1 MVNPVTVNTALIV
14 PLTGADVDTWGED
27 DVNPNMVAIDGMFA
41 GAQTISVS
49 SSNVTLTAPA
59 GFTPTP
65 GAGPTQSQNR
75 LLRFTGEKT
84 ANVTVTLPIPG
95 AYLIDNQT
103 TGDFVLSFRGVTAT
117 EVVGTPN
124 GEMVEIFNDG
134 ARVRFAN
141 LGFIGKMEL
150 WAGITSM
157 PAWVAACTKVPYLIC
172 DGSTF
177 SFSTYP
183 YLRDILG
190 GNFGGNGSTTGA
202 TPDMRGRVPLA
213 YDSSGVRITA
223 AGCGITGT
231 AMGSAGGA
239 QNYTMARA
247 NLPSLN
253 FTVAAGQTVSV
264 TTQSTGG
271 AGTAGAGST
280 GISLNTANSVT
291 TIQSTG
297 NGTVTS
303 QGTAA
308 SGGSGTPITT
318 VQPSIVTGIWVIR
331 AG

>member
-75 LLRFTGEKT
+75 LLRFTGTKT

-103 TGDFVLSFRGVTAT
+103 IGDFVLSFRGVTAT

-183 YLRDILG
+183 YLKDILG

-223 AGCGITGT
+223 AGCGITGN
-231 AMGSAGGA
+231 AIGSAGGLQDTELTVTQLPA
-239 QNYTMARA
+239 NIPYTDPGHAHAER
-247 NLPSLN
+247 
-253 FTVAAGQTVSV
+253 GD
-264 TTQSTGG
+264 GG
-271 AGTAGAGST
+271 GGVGNRVVLALG
-280 GISLNTANSVT
+280 NSSNSP
-291 TIQSTG
+291 STG
-297 NGTVTS
+297 NTT
-303 QGTAA
+303 TAA
-308 SGGSGTPITT
+308 TTGITINPGGGGKHNN

>member
-75 LLRFTGEKT
+75 LLRFTGTKT

-103 TGDFVLSFRGVTAT
+103 IGDFVLSFRGVTAT

-183 YLRDILG
+183 YLKDILG
-190 GNFGGNGSTTGA
+190 GEFRRQWQHHRRNPRHARSR
-202 TPDMRGRVPLA
+202 P
-213 YDSSGVRITA
+213 SGVRQLRR
-223 AGCGITGT
+223 
-231 AMGSAGGA
+231 SDHGGRMRNNR
-239 QNYTMARA
+239 QRDRECWR
-247 NLPSLN
+247 PS
-253 FTVAAGQTVSV
+253 GH
-264 TTQSTGG
+264 
-271 AGTAGAGST
+271 
-280 GISLNTANSVT
+280 
-291 TIQSTG
+291 
-297 NGTVTS
+297 
-303 QGTAA
+303 
-308 SGGSGTPITT
+308 
-318 VQPSIVTGIWVIR
+318 
-331 AG
+331 